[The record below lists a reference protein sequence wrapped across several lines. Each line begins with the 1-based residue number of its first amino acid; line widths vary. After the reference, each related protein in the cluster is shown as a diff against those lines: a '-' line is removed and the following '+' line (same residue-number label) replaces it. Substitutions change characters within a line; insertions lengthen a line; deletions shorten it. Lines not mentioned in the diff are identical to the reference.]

1 MGGSRNSLMYE
12 KDTPVICHSMNTFT
26 TNKTFPFYFC
36 PPSDQLA
43 MTTKKQCYLE
53 LFTWI
58 FMVRQVFPV
67 GSFSHLIELSGGPRR
82 CHCVHNRDDWCLLTV
97 APWLDAHQLQLTP

>member
-1 MGGSRNSLMYE
+1 MGGSCNSLMYE
-12 KDTPVICHSMNTFT
+12 KDTPVICHSINTFT
-26 TNKTFPFYFC
+26 TNKTFPFLLLSSERPTGNDY
-36 PPSDQLA
+36 
-43 MTTKKQCYLE
+43 KKECYLE

-58 FMVRQVFPV
+58 FMVCQVFPV